1 MLNFILEHYKEIL
14 AAADALLLGLIA
26 VFLLIP
32 GDQPEKAFRV
42 IADFI
47 EKFSRK

>member
-1 MLNFILEHYKEIL
+1 MIRFITEHYGDIL

-32 GDQPEKAFRV
+32 GEQPEKTFRA